1 MGLRIFKKVLAILS
15 VVLCCFC
22 IISCTNG
29 RAVPADSDESSSKIE
44 LPETDS
50 ESYSNHLYEPVK
62 QNDESSFAAYRYPS
76 GDSSLTDEEKNT
88 LVYYDFSSMTYSE
101 ISVKEIKRTSTEGVF
116 MNPSPIIVEDRIY
129 VFQQRYYK
137 APAVVEIYTDTDN
150 KVFVYST
157 ETGTSEVFDLPE
169 NYYFEGML
177 SSGLTDGNVV
187 LIRGCEKLEDG
198 SVEDAVFQIDLDDLS
213 VEKSDIALNDIT
225 INRKLFE
232 ATGGRTQYMNLDGSK
247 RFAFTSGNSN
257 DGILKWIL
265 YEAVYGTDDIRVI
278 TDDLYPDGYG
288 ATMNNSYVFDDQYA
302 YFTGINI
309 EKQTAADFV
318 LDLADGQA
326 TIINEQDDPEDTM
339 FLTVRGATEDK
350 LILTQEYNLLNNSV
364 DPEAIAVVE
373 KSDYLTGV
381 FEPEFFTKG

>member
-1 MGLRIFKKVLAILS
+1 
-15 VVLCCFC
+15 
-22 IISCTNG
+22 
-29 RAVPADSDESSSKIE
+29 
-44 LPETDS
+44 
-50 ESYSNHLYEPVK
+50 
-62 QNDESSFAAYRYPS
+62 
-76 GDSSLTDEEKNT
+76 
-88 LVYYDFSSMTYSE
+88 
-101 ISVKEIKRTSTEGVF
+101 
-116 MNPSPIIVEDRIY
+116 
-129 VFQQRYYK
+129 
-137 APAVVEIYTDTDN
+137 
-150 KVFVYST
+150 
-157 ETGTSEVFDLPE
+157 
-169 NYYFEGML
+169 
-177 SSGLTDGNVV
+177 
-187 LIRGCEKLEDG
+187 
-198 SVEDAVFQIDLDDLS
+198 
-213 VEKSDIALNDIT
+213 
-225 INRKLFE
+225 
-232 ATGGRTQYMNLDGSK
+232 MNLDGSK

-257 DGILKWIL
+257 DGILNWIL